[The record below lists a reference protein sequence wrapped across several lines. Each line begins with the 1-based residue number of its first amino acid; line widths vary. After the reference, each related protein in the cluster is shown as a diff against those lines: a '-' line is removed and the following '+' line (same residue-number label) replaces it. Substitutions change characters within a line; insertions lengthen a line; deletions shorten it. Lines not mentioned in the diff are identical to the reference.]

1 MQLLGTLFKVH
12 WSHYWL
18 NLLRGIEVTLQYTGS
33 GFIGAILLGLVLALM
48 RLRER
53 SLPAA
58 AARVFVEAFKNVP
71 LITEIFIT
79 YFGLSSIG
87 ITLSAFAAGSLAL
100 IAHYGAYL
108 SEVFRSAM
116 KAVDKGQQEAGL
128 ALGMSSFGIFRK
140 VIAPQAILIA
150 LPGTGTM
157 LVDLLKS
164 TSLMVTIGGAEL
176 MTQGQIITSATFRA
190 LEVYVVVGAI
200 YFCLCFPLSSLLLYV
215 ERRLAQ
221 GHPFSLR
228 RLQLLRLAASL
239 AAPGAAQE
247 RP

>member
-1 MQLLGTLFKVH
+1 MHFLGELFKVP
-12 WSHYWL
+12 WESYWL
-18 NLLRGIEVTLQYTGS
+18 NLAQGIAVTLEYTGA
-33 GFIGAILLGLVLALM
+33 GFIGAILLGVILALM
-48 RLRER
+48 RINDR
-53 SLPAA
+53 SLIGR
-58 AARVFVEAFKNVP
+58 AARVFVETFKNVP

-87 ITLSAFAAGSLAL
+87 VNLSAFAAGSLAL

-108 SEVFRSAM
+108 SEIFRSAM
-116 KAVDKGQQEAGL
+116 KAVDKGQQEAGQ
-128 ALGMSSFGIFRK
+128 ALGMSSFGVFRK
-140 VIAPQAILIA
+140 ILAPQAILVA

-200 YFCLCFPLSSLLLYV
+200 YFCLCFPLSTLLLCA

-228 RLQLLRLAASL
+228 RLSLLRYAKRVTTYIAI
-239 AAPGAAQE
+239 QE
-247 RP
+247 PQ